1 MTAPE
6 FPRRFVPPAGDMADW
21 AVLAPLFDDLDRRPL
36 PDRAALVRW
45 LEDWDE
51 LTAAVDEEGTRRN
64 IAMTLHTDDPEKEK
78 AHLFFVEAIEPKLR
92 PRQQALKTRFLAAPG
107 RAALGPAYAVLDR
120 SLAVESEIY
129 RDANV
134 PLFTEEEKLST
145 EYQKTMGAM
154 TVPWDGEDRT
164 LARLRPVLEE
174 TDRARR
180 EAAWTLSARRRLADK
195 DRLEGLFE
203 SLLALRGR
211 IAAQA
216 DLPDYR
222 AFMFKTYKR
231 FDYTP
236 AHCEAFHRAVETCV
250 VPLVRKLQADRR
262 RDLRLP
268 ALRPWDLAVDPTGQ
282 PPLKPFAK
290 AADLIEGT
298 GRMIRRVDP
307 ELGAQFDRMRAL
319 DLLNLENYKGKA
331 PGGYQATLAERRLPF
346 IFMNAVG
353 MDEDVR
359 TLAHEGGHAFHTFAA
374 RDLPVQ
380 AYRHAPMEFCE
391 VASMGMELL
400 VLPHL
405 DEFYRDPAELA
416 RARRSRLED
425 IVEILPWIA
434 TIDAFQHWLYTH
446 PGHTAAERREAW
458 LGVHRRFSGGEDWAG
473 FEEERAY
480 LWHRQL
486 HLFEVPFYYIEYGI
500 AQLGALGLWVAARRD
515 PAAALAGYR
524 RALAL
529 GGSRPLPELFA
540 SAGLPFDFSETT
552 VRPLADAVSAALSA
566 G

>member
-1 MTAPE
+1 
-6 FPRRFVPPAGDMADW
+6 MADW
-21 AVLAPLFDDLDRRPL
+21 PSLAALFDDLDQRSL
-36 PDRAALVRW
+36 ADRAMLVRW

-64 IAMTLHTDDPEKEK
+64 IEMTLHTDDPAKEK
-78 AHLFFVEAIEPKLR
+78 AHMFFVEEIEPKLR
-92 PRQQALKTRFLAAPG
+92 PRQEALKRRFLAAPA
-107 RAALGPAYAVLDR
+107 RSALGPAYAVLDR

-154 TVPWDGEDRT
+154 TVPWDGEERT

-195 DRLEGLFE
+195 DKLEGLFE
-203 SLLALRGR
+203 QLLILRGR

-236 AHCEAFHRAVETCV
+236 AHCEAFHAAVERCV
-250 VPLVRKLQADRR
+250 VPLVRQLQADRR
-262 RDLRLP
+262 RDLKL
-268 ALRPWDLAVDPTGQ
+268 ASLRPWDLAVDPTGQ
-282 PPLKPFAK
+282 PPLKPFGAVK
-290 AADLIEGT
+290 ELIDGT

-307 ELGAQFDRMRAL
+307 ELAGQFERMRAL

-380 AYRHAPMEFCE
+380 SYRHAPMEFCE

-405 DEFYRDPAELA
+405 DEFYKDPGALA

-446 PGHTAAERREAW
+446 PGHTAAARREAW
-458 LGVHRRFSGGEDWAG
+458 LGVHRRFSGGEDWSG

-500 AQLGALGLWVAARRD
+500 AQLGALGLWVQARRD
-515 PAAALAGYR
+515 PNAALANYR
-524 RALAL
+524 KALAL
-529 GGSRPLPELFA
+529 GGSRPLPDLFA
-540 SAGLPFDFSETT
+540 AAGLPFDFSEQTVTPLIET
-552 VRPLADAVSAALSA
+552 VRTVLAASLAL
-566 G
+566 